1 MVLLISSKNIPE
13 EGRENEKT
21 IKKLSLV
28 LLIAALMLTGTG
40 CSASDYKTATQLMKS
55 GDAAAASEMFKA
67 LGDYK
72 DSAALAVAC
81 DYTVAKNT
89 YDAGEYEKAAELF
102 TALGDYEDSAALA
115 SQAADKA
122 IAQKLVGEWFSAEDD
137 VTDLILD
144 EIIYSVSG
152 DADAEELFANMDFG
166 KLTLRY
172 RISFTEKGTF
182 SLETDEEAAS
192 ALVNKILNSF
202 SDGVYA
208 YMIDV
213 FTQAAEE
220 NGTTLESL
228 MSDYGCDNFDDFFVV
243 AAGESFTDFIASF
256 LSEDDL
262 MAMSAQSAVNGV
274 FTVEN
279 GTVELSYGKGDASY
293 IEYDAETDTFLL
305 TGGDLATTNLAF
317 SRA

>member
-1 MVLLISSKNIPE
+1 MKKTMKN
-13 EGRENEKT
+13 
-21 IKKLSLV
+21 LALM
-28 LLIAALMLTGTG
+28 LLIAALMLTVTG

-208 YMIDV
+208 YMIDI

-279 GTVELSYGKGDASY
+279 GTVELSYGKGGASY

>member
-1 MVLLISSKNIPE
+1 MKKTMKN
-13 EGRENEKT
+13 
-21 IKKLSLV
+21 LALM
-28 LLIAALMLTGTG
+28 LLIAALMLTVTG

-55 GDAAAASEMFKA
+55 GNAAAASEMFKA

-81 DYTVAKNT
+81 DYAVAKNT

-279 GTVELSYGKGDASY
+279 GTVELSYGKGGASY

>member
-1 MVLLISSKNIPE
+1 MK
-13 EGRENEKT
+13 KT
-21 IKKLSLV
+21 IKNLALV
-28 LLIAALMLTGTG
+28 LLIAALMLTVTG

-81 DYTVAKNT
+81 DYAVAKNT

-256 LSEDDL
+256 LSEDNL

-279 GTVELSYGKGDASY
+279 GTVELSYGKGGASY

>member
-1 MVLLISSKNIPE
+1 MK
-13 EGRENEKT
+13 KT
-21 IKKLSLV
+21 IKNLALV
-28 LLIAALMLTGTG
+28 LLIAALMLTVTG

-192 ALVNKILNSF
+192 ALVDKILNSF

-208 YMIDV
+208 YMIDI

-279 GTVELSYGKGDASY
+279 GTVELSYGKGGASY

>member
-1 MVLLISSKNIPE
+1 MK
-13 EGRENEKT
+13 KT
-21 IKKLSLV
+21 IKNLALV
-28 LLIAALMLTGTG
+28 LLIAALMLTVTG

-81 DYTVAKNT
+81 DYAVAKNT

-122 IAQKLVGEWFSAEDD
+122 IAEKLVGEWFSAEDD

-279 GTVELSYGKGDASY
+279 GTVELSYGKGGASY

>member
-1 MVLLISSKNIPE
+1 MK
-13 EGRENEKT
+13 KT
-21 IKKLSLV
+21 IKNLALV
-28 LLIAALMLTGTG
+28 LLIAALMLTVTG

-81 DYTVAKNT
+81 DYAVAKNT

-262 MAMSAQSAVNGV
+262 AMSAQSAVNGV

-279 GTVELSYGKGDASY
+279 GTVELSYGKGGASY

>member
-1 MVLLISSKNIPE
+1 MKKTMKN
-13 EGRENEKT
+13 
-21 IKKLSLV
+21 LALV
-28 LLIAALMLTGTG
+28 LLIAALMLTVTG

-122 IAQKLVGEWFSAEDD
+122 IAEKLVGEWFSAEDD

-228 MSDYGCDNFDDFFVV
+228 MSDYGCDNFDDLFVV

-262 MAMSAQSAVNGV
+262 AMSAQSAVNGV

>member
-1 MVLLISSKNIPE
+1 MK
-13 EGRENEKT
+13 KT
-21 IKKLSLV
+21 IKNLALV
-28 LLIAALMLTGTG
+28 LLIAALMLTVTG

-81 DYTVAKNT
+81 DYAVAKNT

-279 GTVELSYGKGDASY
+279 GTVELSYGKGGASY

>member
-1 MVLLISSKNIPE
+1 MK
-13 EGRENEKT
+13 KT
-21 IKKLSLV
+21 IKNLALG
-28 LLIAALMLTGTG
+28 LRIAALMLTVTG

-228 MSDYGCDNFDDFFVV
+228 MSVYGCDNFDDFFVV

>member
-1 MVLLISSKNIPE
+1 MKKTMKN
-13 EGRENEKT
+13 
-21 IKKLSLV
+21 LALM
-28 LLIAALMLTGTG
+28 LLIAALMLTVTG

-279 GTVELSYGKGDASY
+279 GTVELSYGKGGASY

-305 TGGDLATTNLAF
+305 AGGDLATTNLAF

>member
-1 MVLLISSKNIPE
+1 MK
-13 EGRENEKT
+13 KT
-21 IKKLSLV
+21 IKNLALV
-28 LLIAALMLTGTG
+28 LLIAALMLTVTG

-72 DSAALAVAC
+72 DSADFAVAC
-81 DYTVAKNT
+81 DYAVAKNT

-122 IAQKLVGEWFSAEDD
+122 IAQKLVGDWFSAEDD

-220 NGTTLESL
+220 NGTTFESL

>member
-1 MVLLISSKNIPE
+1 MK
-13 EGRENEKT
+13 KT
-21 IKKLSLV
+21 IKNLALV
-28 LLIAALMLTGTG
+28 LLIAALMLTVTG

-102 TALGDYEDSAALA
+102 TALGDYEDSVALA

-182 SLETDEEAAS
+182 SLETDEAAAS
-192 ALVNKILNSF
+192 AFVNKILNSF

-220 NGTTLESL
+220 YGTTIESL

-279 GTVELSYGKGDASY
+279 GTVELSYGKGGASY

>member
-1 MVLLISSKNIPE
+1 MK
-13 EGRENEKT
+13 KT
-21 IKKLSLV
+21 IKNLALV
-28 LLIAALMLTGTG
+28 LLIAALMLTVTG

-213 FTQAAEE
+213 FMQAAEE

>member
-1 MVLLISSKNIPE
+1 MK
-13 EGRENEKT
+13 KT
-21 IKKLSLV
+21 IKNLALV
-28 LLIAALMLTGTG
+28 LLIAALMLTVTG

-279 GTVELSYGKGDASY
+279 GTVELSYGKGGASY

-317 SRA
+317 SRT

>member
-1 MVLLISSKNIPE
+1 MK
-13 EGRENEKT
+13 KT
-21 IKKLSLV
+21 IKNLALV
-28 LLIAALMLTGTG
+28 LLIAALMLTVTG

-122 IAQKLVGEWFSAEDD
+122 IAQKLVGDWFSAEDD

-202 SDGVYA
+202 SDGVYT

-279 GTVELSYGKGDASY
+279 GTVELSYGKGGASY

>member
-1 MVLLISSKNIPE
+1 MKKTMKN
-13 EGRENEKT
+13 
-21 IKKLSLV
+21 LALM
-28 LLIAALMLTGTG
+28 LLIAALILTVTG

-279 GTVELSYGKGDASY
+279 GTVELSYGKGGASY

>member
-1 MVLLISSKNIPE
+1 MK
-13 EGRENEKT
+13 KT
-21 IKKLSLV
+21 IKNLALV
-28 LLIAALMLTGTG
+28 LLIAALMLTVTG

-81 DYTVAKNT
+81 DYAVAKNT

-228 MSDYGCDNFDDFFVV
+228 MSDYGCDNFDDLFVV

-279 GTVELSYGKGDASY
+279 GTVELSYGKGGASY

>member
-1 MVLLISSKNIPE
+1 MK
-13 EGRENEKT
+13 KT
-21 IKKLSLV
+21 IKNLALV
-28 LLIAALMLTGTG
+28 LLIAALMLTVTG

-81 DYTVAKNT
+81 DYAVAKNT

-262 MAMSAQSAVNGV
+262 MAMTAQSAVNGV
-274 FTVEN
+274 YTVEN
-279 GTVELSYGKGDASY
+279 GTVELCYGKGGASY

>member
-1 MVLLISSKNIPE
+1 MK
-13 EGRENEKT
+13 KT
-21 IKKLSLV
+21 IKNLALV
-28 LLIAALMLTGTG
+28 LLIAALMLTVTG

-102 TALGDYEDSAALA
+102 TTLGDYEDSAALA

-279 GTVELSYGKGDASY
+279 GTVELSYGKGGASY

>member
-1 MVLLISSKNIPE
+1 MK
-13 EGRENEKT
+13 KT
-21 IKKLSLV
+21 IKNLALV
-28 LLIAALMLTGTG
+28 LLIAALMLTVTG

-208 YMIDV
+208 YMIDI

-279 GTVELSYGKGDASY
+279 GTVELSYGKGGASY

>member
-1 MVLLISSKNIPE
+1 MK
-13 EGRENEKT
+13 KT

-28 LLIAALMLTGTG
+28 LLIAALMLTVTG
-40 CSASDYKTATQLMKS
+40 CSASDYKTATQLMES

-81 DYTVAKNT
+81 DYTVAKDT

-102 TALGDYEDSAALA
+102 TALGEYEDSAALA

-293 IEYDAETDTFLL
+293 IEYDAQSDTILL
-305 TGGDLATTNLAF
+305 TDGDIAVTSLTF

>member
-1 MVLLISSKNIPE
+1 MK
-13 EGRENEKT
+13 KT
-21 IKKLSLV
+21 IKNLALV
-28 LLIAALMLTGTG
+28 LLIAALMLTVTG

-182 SLETDEEAAS
+182 SFDTDEEAAS

-279 GTVELSYGKGDASY
+279 GTVELSYGKGGASY

>member
-1 MVLLISSKNIPE
+1 MK
-13 EGRENEKT
+13 KT
-21 IKKLSLV
+21 IKNLALV
-28 LLIAALMLTGTG
+28 LFIAALMLTVTG

-81 DYTVAKNT
+81 DYAVAKNT

-279 GTVELSYGKGDASY
+279 GTVELSYGKGGASY

>member
-1 MVLLISSKNIPE
+1 MK
-13 EGRENEKT
+13 KT
-21 IKKLSLV
+21 IKNLALV
-28 LLIAALMLTGTG
+28 LLIAALMLTVTG

-279 GTVELSYGKGDASY
+279 GTVELSYGKSGASY

>member
-1 MVLLISSKNIPE
+1 MK
-13 EGRENEKT
+13 KT
-21 IKKLSLV
+21 IKNLALV
-28 LLIAALMLTGTG
+28 LLIAALMLTVTG

-81 DYTVAKNT
+81 DYAVAKNT

-262 MAMSAQSAVNGV
+262 AMSAQSAVNGV

>member
-1 MVLLISSKNIPE
+1 MK
-13 EGRENEKT
+13 KT
-21 IKKLSLV
+21 IKNLALV
-28 LLIAALMLTGTG
+28 LLIAALMLTVTG
-40 CSASDYKTATQLMKS
+40 CSASDYKTATQLMES

-72 DSAALAVAC
+72 DSAALAAAC
-81 DYTVAKNT
+81 DYTVAKDT

-102 TALGDYEDSAALA
+102 TALGEYEDSAALA
-115 SQAADKA
+115 SQAGDKA
-122 IAQKLVGEWFSAEDD
+122 LAQKLVGEWFSAEAD
-137 VTDLILD
+137 VTDLISD
-144 EIIYSVSG
+144 AIYSSVAG
-152 DADAEELFANMDFG
+152 DEDAEELFANMDFG

>member
-1 MVLLISSKNIPE
+1 MK
-13 EGRENEKT
+13 KT
-21 IKKLSLV
+21 IKSLALV
-28 LLIAALMLTGTG
+28 LLIAALMLTVTG

-279 GTVELSYGKGDASY
+279 GTVELSYGKGGASY

>member
-1 MVLLISSKNIPE
+1 MK
-13 EGRENEKT
+13 KT
-21 IKKLSLV
+21 IKNLALV
-28 LLIAALMLTGTG
+28 LLIAALMLTVTG

-102 TALGDYEDSAALA
+102 TALGEYEDSAALA

-137 VTDLILD
+137 VTDLLLD

-279 GTVELSYGKGDASY
+279 GTVELSYGKGGASY

>member
-1 MVLLISSKNIPE
+1 
-13 EGRENEKT
+13 
-21 IKKLSLV
+21 
-28 LLIAALMLTGTG
+28 
-40 CSASDYKTATQLMKS
+40 MKS

-279 GTVELSYGKGDASY
+279 GTVELSYGKGGASY

>member
-1 MVLLISSKNIPE
+1 MK
-13 EGRENEKT
+13 KT
-21 IKKLSLV
+21 IKNLALV
-28 LLIAALMLTGTG
+28 LLIAALMLTVTG

-81 DYTVAKNT
+81 DYAVAKNT
-89 YDAGEYEKAAELF
+89 YDAGEYEKATELF

-279 GTVELSYGKGDASY
+279 GTVELSYGKGGASY

>member
-1 MVLLISSKNIPE
+1 MK
-13 EGRENEKT
+13 KT
-21 IKKLSLV
+21 IKNLALV
-28 LLIAALMLTGTG
+28 LLIAALMLTVTG

-279 GTVELSYGKGDASY
+279 GTVELSYGKGGASY

-305 TGGDLATTNLAF
+305 TGGDLATANLAF

>member
-1 MVLLISSKNIPE
+1 MK
-13 EGRENEKT
+13 KT
-21 IKKLSLV
+21 IKNLALV
-28 LLIAALMLTGTG
+28 LLIAALMLTVTG

-81 DYTVAKNT
+81 DYAVAKNT

-220 NGTTLESL
+220 NGTTFESL

>member
-1 MVLLISSKNIPE
+1 MK
-13 EGRENEKT
+13 KT
-21 IKKLSLV
+21 IKNLALV
-28 LLIAALMLTGTG
+28 LLIAALMLTVTG

-166 KLTLRY
+166 NLTLRY

-279 GTVELSYGKGDASY
+279 GTVELSYGKGGASY

-317 SRA
+317 SRT

>member
-1 MVLLISSKNIPE
+1 MK
-13 EGRENEKT
+13 KT
-21 IKKLSLV
+21 IKNLALV
-28 LLIAALMLTGTG
+28 LLIAALMLTVTG

-220 NGTTLESL
+220 NSTTLESL
-228 MSDYGCDNFDDFFVV
+228 MSDYGCANFDDFFVV

-279 GTVELSYGKGDASY
+279 GTVELSYGKGGASY

>member
-1 MVLLISSKNIPE
+1 MK
-13 EGRENEKT
+13 KT
-21 IKKLSLV
+21 IKNLALV
-28 LLIAALMLTGTG
+28 LLIAALMLTVTG

-81 DYTVAKNT
+81 DYAVAKNT

-305 TGGDLATTNLAF
+305 TGGVLATTNLAF

>member
-1 MVLLISSKNIPE
+1 MLLF
-13 EGRENEKT
+13 
-21 IKKLSLV
+21 
-28 LLIAALMLTGTG
+28 AALMLTVTG

-279 GTVELSYGKGDASY
+279 GTVELSYGKGGASY

>member
-1 MVLLISSKNIPE
+1 M
-13 EGRENEKT
+13 
-21 IKKLSLV
+21 
-28 LLIAALMLTGTG
+28 LLIAALMLTVTG

-81 DYTVAKNT
+81 DYAVAKNT

-279 GTVELSYGKGDASY
+279 GTVELSYGKGGASY

>member
-1 MVLLISSKNIPE
+1 MK
-13 EGRENEKT
+13 KT
-21 IKKLSLV
+21 IKNLALV
-28 LLIAALMLTGTG
+28 LLIAALMLTVTG

-122 IAQKLVGEWFSAEDD
+122 IAEKLVGEWFSAEDD

-279 GTVELSYGKGDASY
+279 GTVELSYGKGGASY

-317 SRA
+317 SRT

>member
-1 MVLLISSKNIPE
+1 MK
-13 EGRENEKT
+13 KT
-21 IKKLSLV
+21 IKNLALV
-28 LLIAALMLTGTG
+28 LLIAALMLTVTG

-81 DYTVAKNT
+81 DSTVAKNT

-228 MSDYGCDNFDDFFVV
+228 ISDYGCDNFDDFFVV

-305 TGGDLATTNLAF
+305 TGGDLATANLAF

>member
-1 MVLLISSKNIPE
+1 MK
-13 EGRENEKT
+13 KT
-21 IKKLSLV
+21 IKNLALV
-28 LLIAALMLTGTG
+28 LLIAALMLTVTG

-81 DYTVAKNT
+81 DYAVAKNT

-243 AAGESFTDFIASF
+243 AAGESFTDFIESF

-262 MAMSAQSAVNGV
+262 AMSAQSAVNGV

-279 GTVELSYGKGDASY
+279 GTVELSYGKGGASY